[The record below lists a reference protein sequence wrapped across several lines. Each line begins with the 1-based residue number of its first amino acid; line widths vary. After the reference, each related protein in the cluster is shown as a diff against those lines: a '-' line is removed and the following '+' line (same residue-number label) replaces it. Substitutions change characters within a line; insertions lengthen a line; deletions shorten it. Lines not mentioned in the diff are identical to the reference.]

1 MRFLNLLAV
10 LVCCL
15 SWSAQAKTVRHI
27 FKGSGYALQV
37 GDHRAAPMTF
47 GLTPSQGQQ
56 IRDLTNGQVDFSSLY
71 SLEVDDE
78 SPQLFTRLPG
88 YLETH
93 HLDVPPPVE
102 VSSVVADPEFA
113 GQWWV
118 TKLRVPE
125 AWTHASGHGVT
136 IADCDAG
143 YYYKESD
150 LNANTLVDL
159 RFDFGN
165 PDDNLNVEDGGYT
178 FHGTAVAAIMVG
190 VRDGVG
196 TNGIAYG
203 AKLVPFQNYN
213 YDGSDK
219 IDKEEA
225 TAKCILQAIQTPGV
239 NIIVLENQTQ
249 NGSSETF
256 IGTRD
261 AVRLAL
267 QSGLIVVSA
276 AGNAQAELVE
286 EAKDDTGSIIVGA
299 VDPAGSAENFS
310 NYGAR
315 ATVGAFGEQL
325 HTLYGPNGAFAS
337 FGGTSGATPQVAAA
351 VALMKEVSPFLTPSQ
366 ARDVLLT
373 TRVVDSSN
381 SSVGGVLDVEKAVLA
396 AKALTSDVSQ
406 WTNQQVFRARLNT
419 ILSH

>member
-1 MRFLNLLAV
+1 MRLLNFVVL
-10 LVCCL
+10 LVCCI
-15 SWSAQAKTVRHI
+15 SWSTDAKTVRHI
-27 FKGSGYALQV
+27 FKGSGYAPQI
-37 GDHRAAPMTF
+37 GAHRAVPMTF
-47 GLTPSQGQQ
+47 GLTPEQNQQ
-56 IRDLTNGQVDFSSLY
+56 IHDLTNGQIDFSNLY
-71 SLEVDDE
+71 SLEIDDE
-78 SPQLFTRLPG
+78 SAQPFTRRPD

-93 HLDVPPPVE
+93 HLDVPPPSE
-102 VSSVVADPEFA
+102 VSTVADPEFA

-125 AWTHASGHGVT
+125 AWAHASGRGVT

-143 YYYKESD
+143 FYYKESD
-150 LNANTLVDL
+150 LNANTLGDL
-159 RFDFGN
+159 RYDFAN
-165 PDDNLNVEDGGYT
+165 PDDSLNVEDGGYT
-178 FHGTAVAAIMVG
+178 YHGTAVAAIMLG

-213 YDGSDK
+213 YDGTDK

-225 TAKCILQAIQTPGV
+225 TAKCILQAINTPGV
-239 NIIVLENQTQ
+239 SIIVLENQTQ

-276 AGNAQAELVE
+276 AGNASVELIE
-286 EAKDDTGSIIVGA
+286 ESKDDTGSIIVGA
-299 VDPAGSAENFS
+299 VDPAGRAEAFS

-325 HTLYGPNGAFAS
+325 HTLYGPKGAFGS

-351 VALMKEVSPFLTPSQ
+351 VAMMKEVNPFLTPVQ
-366 ARDVLLT
+366 ARDVLLA
-373 TRVVDSSN
+373 TRVVNSSN
-381 SSVGGVLDVEKAVLA
+381 ANVGGVLDVEKAVLA
-396 AKALTSDVSQ
+396 AKALSSDVSQ
-406 WTNQQVFRARLNT
+406 WTTQQVFRARLNT